1 MALRF
6 HSDGPVDRTNDG
18 DGDSIKFFPIQP
30 GTMDFFAKI
39 RQGQHTQPSAAL
51 NSDDHDQGKG
61 ISSDVK
67 WGPIP
72 RGMNFFSQTSSS
84 RSSPYP

>member
-1 MALRF
+1 MALR
-6 HSDGPVDRTNDG
+6 SDGPVDRTNDG

-39 RQGQHTQPSAAL
+39 RQGQHSQPRAAVK
-51 NSDDHDQGKG
+51 SDDPGKG
-61 ISSDVK
+61 ISHDVK

-72 RGMNFFSQTSSS
+72 REMNFFSQT

>member
-6 HSDGPVDRTNDG
+6 QSDEPVDRKNDG
-18 DGDSIKFFPIQP
+18 DGDSIKLFPIQP
-30 GTMDFFAKI
+30 GTMNFFAKI
-39 RQGQHTQPSAAL
+39 RDGQRQSSQPQAAVTT
-51 NSDDHDQGKG
+51 DDPDKG
-61 ISSDVK
+61 ILHEVQ

-72 RGMNFFSQTSSS
+72 RGMNFFSQT